1 MYTVKARSGV
11 VVSGESKPVTA
22 LGISQPVLLEASEL
36 NEDSFKA
43 NWNRTPKATRYTLKV
58 FAGTEPEGE
67 PVVTAEIE
75 EGNTTSYAVTGL
87 DIQKNKKFCY
97 QLTAYYDMASETYE
111 SLPSEV
117 MTVDLT
123 GMGVSGVATGNGIV
137 IGKDAD
143 AIRILLPEPIHV
155 LIARADGAV
164 VKSAVLPEG
173 ESIINVAA
181 GSIYIVKAAGK
192 SIKLTF

>member
-1 MYTVKARSGV
+1 
-11 VVSGESKPVTA
+11 
-22 LGISQPVLLEASEL
+22 
-36 NEDSFKA
+36 
-43 NWNRTPKATRYTLKV
+43 
-58 FAGTEPEGE
+58 
-67 PVVTAEIE
+67 
-75 EGNTTSYAVTGL
+75 
-87 DIQKNKKFCY
+87 
-97 QLTAYYDMASETYE
+97 MASETYE

-123 GMGVSGVATGNGIV
+123 GMG

-143 AIRILLPEPIHV
+143 AISILLPEPIHV